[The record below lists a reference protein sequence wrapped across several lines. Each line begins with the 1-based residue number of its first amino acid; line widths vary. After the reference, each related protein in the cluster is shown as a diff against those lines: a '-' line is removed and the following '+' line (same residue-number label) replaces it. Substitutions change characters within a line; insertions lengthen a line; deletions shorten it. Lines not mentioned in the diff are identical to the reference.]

1 MIRHSKEQE
10 NMTHNEEKTTNQ
22 LKQNKTN
29 TYVEN
34 NKDDK
39 SYYNCMSCSKCLVE
53 TWRIFYKDP
62 NQVLEMK
69 LQCMS
74 WKIPWLGITAN
85 LTLQKKSSIL
95 EDIAVEITPNKTW
108 TEKINK

>member
-1 MIRHSKEQE
+1 MNIYVNTKILSTQRSKIYSVWYLMKMIRHSKEQE
-10 NMTHNEEKTTNQ
+10 YMTHNEEKTTNQ

-53 TWRIFYKDP
+53 T
-62 NQVLEMK
+62 
-69 LQCMS
+69 
-74 WKIPWLGITAN
+74 
-85 LTLQKKSSIL
+85 
-95 EDIAVEITPNKTW
+95 
-108 TEKINK
+108 

>member
-10 NMTHNEEKTTNQ
+10 YMTHNEEKTTNQ
-22 LKQNKTN
+22 WKQNKTN

-53 TWRIFYKDP
+53 T
-62 NQVLEMK
+62 
-69 LQCMS
+69 
-74 WKIPWLGITAN
+74 
-85 LTLQKKSSIL
+85 
-95 EDIAVEITPNKTW
+95 
-108 TEKINK
+108 